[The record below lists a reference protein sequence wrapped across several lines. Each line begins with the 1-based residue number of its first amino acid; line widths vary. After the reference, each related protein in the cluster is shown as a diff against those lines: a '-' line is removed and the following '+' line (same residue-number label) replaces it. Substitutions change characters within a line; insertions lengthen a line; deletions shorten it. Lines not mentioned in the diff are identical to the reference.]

1 MMLTQLGRK
10 GRQWS
15 SQQLYEL
22 LVLVVKRL
30 RKHHAFV
37 ESSLVLHECS
47 IMPFQPFLTFL
58 DACIRVLSRNGQSVS
73 QEASDHIMGGFETSV
88 TEKLLMLDA
97 QYSPHP
103 QPHPSTQKRS
113 LGSGMDHQLGS
124 HRINQKDWIRFGSTK
139 DMIS

>member
-1 MMLTQLGRK
+1 
-10 GRQWS
+10 
-15 SQQLYEL
+15 LYEL

-103 QPHPSTQKRS
+103 QPPAPPIHTKKKSGEWYGPSVREP
-113 LGSGMDHQLGS
+113 
-124 HRINQKDWIRFGSTK
+124 
-139 DMIS
+139 